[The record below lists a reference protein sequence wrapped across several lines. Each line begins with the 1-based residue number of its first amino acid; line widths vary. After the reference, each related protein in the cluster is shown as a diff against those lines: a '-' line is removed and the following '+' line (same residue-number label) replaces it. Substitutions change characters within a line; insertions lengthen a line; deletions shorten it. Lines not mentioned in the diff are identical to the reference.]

1 MAPKRKAAK
10 GVEEAIAKVSRAA
23 GNKRKSE
30 EVIDEKPVKKSVQEQ
45 REAAKKWAEE
55 NLSPVKSPVKQEP
68 VKKEPV
74 KKEPVKKEPVKK
86 EPVKKEPV
94 KKSKAPVLVEEEDE
108 EEEEEEEVRPAP
120 KAKPQRQAVA
130 AAAREHIRETH
141 VTSSPPRKEV
151 SNKSTKVAAAS
162 VNAIKNKSQLAE
174 PVPAHKLIL
183 QSILYLL
190 ALLALGLLL
199 ILVTNN
205 DKTLNLFN
213 KISPIK
219 LINKVATKMV
229 KVNSHEVSAN
239 IAYFSLFGFA
249 ALALTLATI

>member
-1 MAPKRKAAK
+1 
-10 GVEEAIAKVSRAA
+10 
-23 GNKRKSE
+23 
-30 EVIDEKPVKKSVQEQ
+30 
-45 REAAKKWAEE
+45 
-55 NLSPVKSPVKQEP
+55 
-68 VKKEPV
+68 V

-94 KKSKAPVLVEEEDE
+94 KKSKAPVLVEEDE
-108 EEEEEEEVRPAP
+108 GEEEEEVRPAP

-141 VTSSPPRKEV
+141 VNRSPPRKEV
-151 SNKSTKVAAAS
+151 SNKSTKVAAS
-162 VNAIKNKSQLAE
+162 VNAIKNKSQLAD

-239 IAYFSLFGFA
+239 SAYFLLFSFA

>member
-30 EVIDEKPVKKSVQEQ
+30 EVIDEKPAKKSVQEQ

-55 NLSPVKSPVKQEP
+55 NLSPVKSPVKSP
-68 VKKEPV
+68 VTQ
-74 KKEPVKKEPVKK
+74 

-94 KKSKAPVLVEEEDE
+94 KKSKAPVLVEEDE
-108 EEEEEEEVRPAP
+108 GEEEEEVRPAP

-141 VTSSPPRKEV
+141 VNRSPPRKEV
-151 SNKSTKVAAAS
+151 SNKSTKVAAS
-162 VNAIKNKSQLAE
+162 VNAIKNKSQLAD

>member
-30 EVIDEKPVKKSVQEQ
+30 EVIDEKPAKKSVQEQ

-55 NLSPVKSPVKQEP
+55 NLSPVKSPVKSP
-68 VKKEPV
+68 VTQEPV

-94 KKSKAPVLVEEEDE
+94 KKSKAPVLVEEDE
-108 EEEEEEEVRPAP
+108 GEEEEEVRPAP

-130 AAAREHIRETH
+130 AAAREHIRATH
-141 VTSSPPRKEV
+141 VNSSPPLKEV
-151 SNKSTKVAAAS
+151 SNKSTKVAAS
-162 VNAIKNKSQLAE
+162 VNAIKNKSQLAD

-239 IAYFSLFGFA
+239 SAYFLLFSFA